1 MNSLFLNFREVE
13 FMINFHKCSL
23 PALFIFLFAA
33 SCMIPLQTKA
43 QTDDTLGSVVVS
55 HSVKQNASRNAKF
68 SPGTRVQKF
77 DEIQQTNA
85 NNSLSDFL
93 KNQTA
98 IYIKEYGRGMS
109 SYISMR
115 GTSSSHTT
123 IDWNG
128 QSLAVPTM
136 GQTDLS
142 HIPLYFFDNMSVH
155 TGGNSALYGNG
166 SLSGNIQLSTTPLF
180 RDGVSGDVTLKA
192 GSFATLFGG
201 GTFRYGKNGWESR
214 TSAYI
219 SYAKNNF
226 KFRNNTKTGFP
237 TERLNNSQYNNWGA
251 LQEVFKRFKDRSILQ
266 FNFMYLQ
273 FDREIQPSVSNNMSP
288 ESYHSIFDR
297 NIKVSAA
304 YNGKRAR
311 WGYNVRA
318 SYNHDYELYESD
330 IIAAGRVSAGG
341 DAEYRSNKLSIRGGG
356 SVEYIKPDVDAYEAG
371 TDEWRGDLFAL
382 LLWNPARAF
391 TIGGGIRGSFVTGM
405 SIPVQPSIDIKYQ
418 ILDPLRASDITDAI
432 HGLSV
437 RASLSKSA
445 KIPTLNDRYWGGSN
459 TGLKA
464 ETGVTCEV
472 GGDYSLTHGNWN
484 LNGFVTGYLS
494 DVNDWIRW
502 LPAGEIWRPAN
513 VPKVSS
519 RGIECGTSVTRN
531 WSGWKMHLKANY
543 AYTHVTMKE
552 SLLAND
558 PSIGHQMAYQPEHT
572 VTSNLSANI
581 KGLTATIS
589 SSYIGERTSTDI
601 YDIMP
606 GYSLLD
612 LGINYKFVFLSQ
624 EWDVTGEVKNIL
636 NSSYQNIRFYAM
648 PGINF
653 ALALQWKF

>member
-1 MNSLFLNFREVE
+1 
-13 FMINFHKCSL
+13 MINFHKCSIT
-23 PALFIFLFAA
+23 AHFFIFLFIAL
-33 SCMIPLQTKA
+33 CIIPSQLNA
-43 QTDDTLGSVVVS
+43 QTDTLGTVVVS
-55 HSVKQNASRNAKF
+55 RTVKQNASRNAKF
-68 SPGTRVQKF
+68 SPGTRIQKF
-77 DEIQQTNA
+77 DQIQQVNA

-93 KNQTA
+93 KNNTA
-98 IYIKEYGRGMS
+98 IYIKEYGRGMN

-155 TGGNSALYGNG
+155 SGGNSALYGNG
-166 SLSGNIQLSTTPLF
+166 SLSGNIQLSTTPTF
-180 RDGVSGDVTLKA
+180 NEGVSGDITLKG
-192 GSFATLFGG
+192 GSFSTLFGG

-214 TSAYI
+214 TSGYY

-318 SYNHDYELYESD
+318 SYNHDYELYED
-330 IIAAGRVSAGG
+330 DVIAASRVSSSA
-341 DAEYRSNKLSIRGGG
+341 DAEYRTDKLSIRGGG
-356 SVEYIKPDVDAYEAG
+356 SVEYIKPDVDAYESG
-371 TDEWRGDLFAL
+371 TQEWRGDLFAL
-382 LLWNPARAF
+382 LLWNPLKPL
-391 TIGGGIRGSFVTGM
+391 TIGGGIRGSFASGM
-405 SIPVQPSIDIKYQ
+405 RIPAQPSIDVKYQ
-418 ILDPLRASDITDAI
+418 IIDPLKERDITEATQS
-432 HGLSV
+432 LSV
-437 RASLSKSA
+437 RVSLSKSA
-445 KIPTLNDRYWGGSN
+445 KIPTLNDRYWGGEN

-464 ETGVTCEV
+464 ETGVTYEV
-472 GGDYSLTHGNWN
+472 GGDYTLMQGNWE
-484 LNGFVTGYLS
+484 LKSFVTGYIS

-513 VPKVSS
+513 VPEVSS
-519 RGIECGTSVTRN
+519 RGIESGVGITKR
-531 WSGWKMHLKANY
+531 WSGWKTLLNANY
-543 AYTHVTMKE
+543 AYTNVKMKE

-572 VTSNLSANI
+572 LTANLGFNI
-581 KGLTATIS
+581 SRLTATFTY
-589 SSYIGERTSTDI
+589 SYIGERTSTDI
-601 YDIMP
+601 YDVMP

-612 LGINYKFVFLSQ
+612 FGINYKFVLLSQ

-636 NSSYQNIRFYAM
+636 NTSYQNIRFYAM

-653 ALALQWKF
+653 ALALQWRF